1 MTKNSIFIPGNVPS
15 SKNSKQWTG
24 KLLINSKATRNYIK
38 ATMEFYMKYRVD
50 FQKMLKDKEKP
61 YKLSLKFIRG
71 TKHKFDYI
79 NPAQTVQD
87 LMVKYN
93 WIKDDNCEEIIPVF
107 EAYEYNKEKPGV
119 IIKILNNDKRKKT
132 Q

>member
-1 MTKNSIFIPGNVPS
+1 MKKSSIFIPGNVPS

-24 KLLINSKATRNYIK
+24 KMLINSKATRAYIK
-38 ATMEFYMKYRVD
+38 ATMEFYMKHRVD
-50 FQKMLKDKEKP
+50 FHKMIKGKEKP
-61 YKLSLKFIRG
+61 YKLSLQFIRG

-93 WIKDDNCEEIIPVF
+93 WIKDDNCEEIMPVF
-107 EAYEYNKEKPGV
+107 EEYKYDKNKPGV
-119 IIKILNNDKRKKT
+119 IIKILSS
-132 Q
+132 

>member
-1 MTKNSIFIPGNVPS
+1 MNSIFIPGNVPS

-24 KLLINSKATRNYIK
+24 KMLINSKATRAYIK
-38 ATMEFYMKYRVD
+38 ATIEFYLKYRVG
-50 FQKMLKDKEKP
+50 FQKMLKGKEKP
-61 YKLSLKFIRG
+61 YKVSLQFIRG

-93 WIKDDNCEEIIPVF
+93 WIKDDNCNEIIPIFV
-107 EAYEYNKEKPGV
+107 AYKYDKDNPGV
-119 IIKILNNDKRKKT
+119 IIKILS
-132 Q
+132 

>member
-1 MTKNSIFIPGNVPS
+1 MDKSIFIPGNVPS

-24 KLLINSKATRNYIK
+24 KMLINSKATRTYIK
-38 ATMEFYMKYRVD
+38 DTVEFYMKYRVD
-50 FQKMLKDKEKP
+50 FQKTLKDKEKP

-71 TKHKFDYI
+71 TRHKFDYL

-93 WIKDDNCEEIIPVF
+93 WIKDDNCEEILPVF
-107 EAYEYNKEKPGV
+107 EKYEYDKKNPGV
-119 IIKILNNDKRKKT
+119 IIKILSS
-132 Q
+132 